1 MAVDEFSDYPDTGAS
16 GSQEYTSPEDPS
28 IEFTSK
34 NPRGDYDPPQ
44 PDADYGVGATGN
56 VSTSA
61 RTSSGGGTGAPFIH
75 PFKLQK
81 VTNPE
86 DNSTK
91 VRVYEGDVYAKID
104 TFQLDLISLTTSV
117 QSYSTA
123 DPPAGPLTKEASL
136 GNHSITFS
144 DVTAQMPQHQ
154 HDVDGGAVYIPQ
166 HKHLARDSSEDGLV
180 MPNHKHS
187 ADTLQAQAGNT
198 SGTTGAAG
206 AHSHTAGSYEMPDHS
221 HDQGGSAEAN
231 SSPTTG
237 NTSAAGSHSRGSGS
251 YVIPDHTHKAQEGS
265 NKLLIPQHT
274 HLPRNGSED
283 GLVMPNHTH
292 GAGGYAMPDHTH
304 NQGGTAAA
312 KTGTDITEGDTGS
325 GTDHTHSISGLT
337 TTVAEHSHSSQG
349 TVSGTDQKLTI
360 KEHTHLPRNGS
371 EDGLVMPNHT
381 HQYNKDDHS
390 HDVTGNTAS
399 GTAHTHSITGLS
411 APMGDH
417 YHTSG
422 GTGTGS
428 DQQLKFKQHTHLPRN
443 SSSEDGLVMP
453 DHEHEAGTDSGNLK
467 IPQHQ
472 HEIGISGNTGSV
484 VGSGGSYPCDDTGH
498 YHQVYIKQQTTNIG
512 STNDRSVEGE
522 TDGVKGHGTDASKK
536 RITGNT
542 GNVVGYSG
550 TDEPEHITGNTGGI
564 AHSHPSQSLSG
575 SLGSESDHSHPLSS
589 DVTAAS
595 KSGSSVTVGDTT
607 EVKDY
612 NTDSEKRITGNTGNV
627 ETSSSSALEVTG
639 NTGGLS
645 TSTSTAITGT
655 SETQADH
662 QHTYN
667 KDDHSHNLTG
677 QTGSVDSSDSKAIT
691 GSSSTESAHTHSY
704 TKDDHTHSVT
714 GDTTEVTD
722 YSASG
727 GSERK
732 VTGETGSV
740 KDYSTEANK
749 KCTGTTG
756 DVRDGSSSTL
766 PSFTISVS
774 GSSSSSGLDHSHNIP
789 ALESAS
795 TTHKFV
801 AVKGQEAAPAA
812 PEETNFTATFNKKIK
827 FEDGTDTIF
836 SYHESSHSSGDFY
849 VKWEIT
855 IDADAKIVA
864 NGIVGSIE
872 RVAVGAGAP
881 ADVPFGALT
890 QNGDKEL
897 VREEAK
903 RKGTFHQKIGSV
915 SGNTVDQK
923 QFSNINWSM
932 TVLPEVS
939 SP

>member
-1 MAVDEFSDYPDTGAS
+1 
-16 GSQEYTSPEDPS
+16 
-28 IEFTSK
+28 
-34 NPRGDYDPPQ
+34 
-44 PDADYGVGATGN
+44 
-56 VSTSA
+56 
-61 RTSSGGGTGAPFIH
+61 
-75 PFKLQK
+75 
-81 VTNPE
+81 
-86 DNSTK
+86 
-91 VRVYEGDVYAKID
+91 
-104 TFQLDLISLTTSV
+104 
-117 QSYSTA
+117 
-123 DPPAGPLTKEASL
+123 
-136 GNHSITFS
+136 
-144 DVTAQMPQHQ
+144 
-154 HDVDGGAVYIPQ
+154 
-166 HKHLARDSSEDGLV
+166 
-180 MPNHKHS
+180 
-187 ADTLQAQAGNT
+187 
-198 SGTTGAAG
+198 
-206 AHSHTAGSYEMPDHS
+206 
-221 HDQGGSAEAN
+221 
-231 SSPTTG
+231 
-237 NTSAAGSHSRGSGS
+237 
-251 YVIPDHTHKAQEGS
+251 
-265 NKLLIPQHT
+265 
-274 HLPRNGSED
+274 
-283 GLVMPNHTH
+283 
-292 GAGGYAMPDHTH
+292 
-304 NQGGTAAA
+304 
-312 KTGTDITEGDTGS
+312 
-325 GTDHTHSISGLT
+325 
-337 TTVAEHSHSSQG
+337 
-349 TVSGTDQKLTI
+349 
-360 KEHTHLPRNGS
+360 
-371 EDGLVMPNHT
+371 
-381 HQYNKDDHS
+381 
-390 HDVTGNTAS
+390 
-399 GTAHTHSITGLS
+399 
-411 APMGDH
+411 MGDH

-428 DQQLKFKQHTHLPRN
+428 GQQLKFKQHTHFPRN

-467 IPQHQ
+467 IPQLQ

-498 YHQVYIKQQTTNIG
+498 YHQVYINQQTANIV
-512 STNDRSVEGE
+512 SSNDLSVAGE

-542 GNVVGYSG
+542 GNVVGYTG

-564 AHSHPSQSLSG
+564 AHSHPSQSVSG
-575 SLGSESDHSHPLSS
+575 SLGSESSHTHPLSS

-655 SETQADH
+655 SETQAAH
-662 QHTYN
+662 KHTF
-667 KDDHSHNLTG
+667 
-677 QTGSVDSSDSKAIT
+677 
-691 GSSSTESAHTHSY
+691 
-704 TKDDHTHSVT
+704 TKDNHEHSVT

-756 DVRDGSSSTL
+756 NVKVGTSTDL
-766 PSFTISVS
+766 PDFTISVS
-774 GSSSSSGLDHSHNIP
+774 GSSSSSGFNHAHKIP
-789 ALESAS
+789 ALDSAS
-795 TTHKFV
+795 TIHKFV
-801 AVKGQEAAPAA
+801 AVKGQEAAPVA
-812 PEETNFTATFNKKIK
+812 PEETNFAATFNKNIK

-890 QNGDKEL
+890 QNGAKEL

-939 SP
+939 